1 MSTEIST
8 KDLHDREIK
17 VRLTDRDKA
26 FLQQLAARNGVPVA
40 VLARMLI
47 LRGLTQGVGAVDP
60 MGLEEGRAP

>member
-1 MSTEIST
+1 MSTTLST

-17 VRLTDRDKA
+17 VRLTDRDAA
-26 FLQQLAARNGVPVA
+26 FLQQLAERNGVPLA

-47 LRGLTQGVGAVDP
+47 LRSLQQGVGAVDP